1 MNDFIESLIRLYKAK
16 KINIEILNNML
27 NNKKITL
34 EEYKYICEGGDN

>member
-27 NNKKITL
+27 YNKKITL